1 MSKDDTKSEKAKNP
15 QDSTDGGVADYLVAP
30 KKKQK
35 SYVIIA
41 MAQNVSQDK
50 RDAVARY
57 IESLGKGY
65 VLVQP
70 KTPDELARQISR
82 QVHLM
87 ILDDT
92 FAPRDRLLKLVK
104 FMKEKKAA
112 DGLPVLFLTR
122 EPREMTAAY
131 RENLVA
137 HQENDD
143 YVDMKGQS
151 PLDLVARIKQALE
164 FRNRRRSRRFK
175 IGMPVSFQ
183 VLGSEDWRKGTLV
196 DISLHGAMLASKD
209 SDIAF
214 DLKSQVRLQIPV
226 DDIFP
231 PEEGEIF
238 RLSCRVRR
246 LSITGASAG
255 MSFEHVTE
263 RQLTLLTVFVTALA
277 GAQSIGNDIDNSSVK
292 SV

>member
-1 MSKDDTKSEKAKNP
+1 MSKDDDKSKKAEKLH
-15 QDSTDGGVADYLVAP
+15 DSPDGGVADYLVAP

-35 SYVIIA
+35 SYVVMA
-41 MAQNVSQDK
+41 LAQNVSQDK
-50 RDAVARY
+50 RDAMARY
-57 IESLGKGY
+57 IESLGKAY
-65 VLVQP
+65 VLVEP

-92 FAPRDRLLKLVK
+92 FVPRDRLLKLVK

-131 RENLVA
+131 RENLVV

-143 YVDMKGQS
+143 YVDVKGQS
-151 PLDLVARIKQALE
+151 PLDLVARVKQALE

-175 IGMPVSFQ
+175 IGMPVAFQ
-183 VLGSEDWRKGTLV
+183 VLGSDGWRKGTLV

-209 SDIAF
+209 SDVAF

-263 RQLTLLTVFVTALA
+263 RQLTLLTVFVTAVA
-277 GAQSIGNDIDNSSVK
+277 AAQATGSEIDNSSVK

>member
-1 MSKDDTKSEKAKNP
+1 MSKDEDKSKKTGKA
-15 QDSTDGGVADYLVAP
+15 QDPSDGGVAEYLVAP

-35 SYVIIA
+35 SYVVMALAQSVSPDKVEA
-41 MAQNVSQDK
+41 MT
-50 RDAVARY
+50 RY
-57 IESLGKGY
+57 VESLGKTY

-82 QVHLM
+82 QIHLM

-104 FMKEKKAA
+104 FMKEKKAD

-122 EPREMTAAY
+122 EPKEMTAAY
-131 RENLVA
+131 RDHLVV

-143 YVDMKGQS
+143 YVDLKGQS
-151 PLDLVARIKQALE
+151 ALDIVARVKQALE

-183 VLGSEDWRKGTLV
+183 VLGSEAWRKGTLV
-196 DISLHGAMLASKD
+196 DISLHGAMLAAKD
-209 SDIAF
+209 LNIPF

-226 DDIFP
+226 NDIFP
-231 PEEGEIF
+231 PDEGEIF

-255 MSFEHVTE
+255 MSFEHITE

-277 GAQSIGNDIDNSSVK
+277 AAQATGSDIHNSSIK

>member
-1 MSKDDTKSEKAKNP
+1 MSKDEAKSEKAKNP
-15 QDSTDGGVADYLVAP
+15 QDSTDGGVAEYLVAP

-57 IESLGKGY
+57 IEGLGKGY

-122 EPREMTAAY
+122 EPKEMTAAY

-209 SDIAF
+209 SDIPF

-246 LSITGASAG
+246 LSITGVSAG

-277 GAQSIGNDIDNSSVK
+277 GAQSTANDIDNSSVK

>member
-1 MSKDDTKSEKAKNP
+1 MSKDEAKSEKAKNP
-15 QDSTDGGVADYLVAP
+15 RDSTDGGVAEYLVAP

-57 IESLGKGY
+57 IEGLGKGY

-122 EPREMTAAY
+122 EPKEMTAAY

-209 SDIAF
+209 SDIPF

-246 LSITGASAG
+246 LSITGVSAG

-277 GAQSIGNDIDNSSVK
+277 GAQSTGNDIDNSSVK